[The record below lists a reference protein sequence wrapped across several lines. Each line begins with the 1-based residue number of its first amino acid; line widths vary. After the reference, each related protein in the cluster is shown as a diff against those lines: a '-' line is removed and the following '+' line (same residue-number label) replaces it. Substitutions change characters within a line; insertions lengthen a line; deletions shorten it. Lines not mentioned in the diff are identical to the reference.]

1 MENVGRL
8 LLAAITVAVIS
19 GCASFMAP
27 TYSPH
32 YETIDRLKKMRIEK
46 LSVGEVQPRDPS
58 APINRI
64 TLRGATLSSPDG
76 TFAGYLEKAIRSDL
90 LEMGFFDSASTT
102 RLGATILKND
112 IDVSGFRT
120 GYGVMEVKLS
130 INKKGVLAFEKVYSA
145 STQFE
150 SSFAGGVAVL
160 KGQSEYPNLVRALLQ
175 KVYADPAFIEV
186 IKK

>member
-1 MENVGRL
+1 
-8 LLAAITVAVIS
+8 
-19 GCASFMAP
+19 
-27 TYSPH
+27 
-32 YETIDRLKKMRIEK
+32 
-46 LSVGEVQPRDPS
+46 
-58 APINRI
+58 
-64 TLRGATLSSPDG
+64 
-76 TFAGYLEKAIRSDL
+76 
-90 LEMGFFDSASTT
+90 
-102 RLGATILKND
+102 
-112 IDVSGFRT
+112 
-120 GYGVMEVKLS
+120 MEVKLS